1 MTRNTRVLS
10 DLDRTLA
17 KREEQLQRLLKAHA
31 HMPRERSIAIIL
43 GWMSIDDVEAMLNL
57 QER

>member
-1 MTRNTRVLS
+1 MIHNTRILT

-17 KREEQLQRLLKAHA
+17 KREEQLQRLLAAHA

>member
-1 MTRNTRVLS
+1 MTRILT
-10 DLDRTLA
+10 DLDRTMA

-43 GWMSIDDVEAMLNL
+43 GWMSIDDVEAMLKL